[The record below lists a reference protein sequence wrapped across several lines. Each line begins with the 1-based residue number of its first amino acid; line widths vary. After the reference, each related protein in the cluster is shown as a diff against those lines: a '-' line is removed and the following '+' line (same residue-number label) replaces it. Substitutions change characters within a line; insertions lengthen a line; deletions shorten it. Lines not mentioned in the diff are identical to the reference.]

1 MTVEEILRSLDSGNF
16 ESLVGLV
23 EDFQTE
29 AKGAPYQLSL
39 GDAQKHELAK
49 DVSALA
55 NADGGIILLGFRT
68 VKDDLNPIEKIEECR
83 PFESAMVD
91 AEQYRKVLEDW
102 IYPPLHLIQI
112 LSYLAPS
119 DKTKCVVA
127 IVVPRTATGEK
138 PFVVTKSILP
148 TGMTRGTLVG
158 YYERVQDRIPPTSP
172 QSIRTQLRD
181 GMRFGELSERL
192 SSIESIVSNMS
203 LPPSP
208 AVSGLSDTDIG
219 NRISKAQTVI
229 ERATSPSIVFSA
241 TSSNPT
247 SFPRIFHS
255 DSDVVKLIEH
265 SPRLRTQGFDIHVDE
280 RSEIINGEARR
291 VSRLGSRVVELWKD
305 GLLLAIGEGDD
316 DLLCWWAGPPRRTPG
331 LRIRNFVL
339 TEVTLNFLNLALEIF
354 KHAEPVPENLIIALS
369 LNNMNESGI
378 TCSLSPHPDNRARLP
393 IDVHSASSDAI
404 AVRVSAPFKDI
415 DLGAV
420 AYDLLGQLYTKFGF
434 NYDQMPYLE
443 KTQNGGRITPESW
456 LPNFKADG

>member
-1 MTVEEILRSLDSGNF
+1 MTVEEILRALESGNF
-16 ESLVGLV
+16 ESLIGLV
-23 EDFQTE
+23 ENAETE

-68 VKDDLNPIEKIEECR
+68 AKDDLNPVEKIEECR
-83 PFESAMVD
+83 PFETALVD
-91 AEQYRKVLEDW
+91 AEQYRKILEDW
-102 IYPPLHLIQI
+102 IYPPVHSIQI
-112 LSYLAPS
+112 ISYPS
-119 DKTKCVVA
+119 PSNGTKCVVA
-127 IVVPRTATGEK
+127 IHVPPTDASDK
-138 PFVVTKSILP
+138 PFVVTKSVLP

-172 QSIRTQLRD
+172 QTIRTQLRD
-181 GMRFGELSERL
+181 GMRFGELSQRL
-192 SSIESIVSNMS
+192 NSIESIVTNLSS
-203 LPPSP
+203 PPSP
-208 AVSGLSDTDIG
+208 PPSGLSDTDIG

-229 ERATSPSIVFSA
+229 ERATSPSIVFAA

-255 DSDVVKLIEH
+255 DSDVVKLIEY

-305 GLLLAIGEGDD
+305 GLLLAVGEGDD

-331 LRIRNFVL
+331 HRIRNFVL

-354 KHAEPVPENLIIALS
+354 KHAEPVPDNLVITLS
-369 LNNMNESGI
+369 LNNMNEDGI
-378 TCSLSPHPDNRARLP
+378 PCSLSPIPDNRLRIP
-393 IDVHSASSDAI
+393 MDVHRASSDAI
-404 AVRVSAPFKDI
+404 SVRVSAPFNNI

-434 NYDQMPYLE
+434 NYDQMPYVE
-443 KTQNGGRITPESW
+443 KMPSGGRITPESW
-456 LPNFKADG
+456 LPNYKADG